1 MLPDH
6 YVHRGVTNMS
16 IPAAALQKNLLFRN
30 KSEQEISHL
39 LSQIR
44 TIVRNCTK
52 NEVIVTEGEP
62 ATMMGLVLT
71 GTIEIQK
78 IYSTGKSITVSRFT
92 TGSTFGEAVVFSK
105 SNLYPA
111 TVVSADSSSILL
123 FPKQELLRLFS
134 LDSDI
139 LVMFMQNMSER
150 LVLLNQKIEIL
161 SLGSLRQRIAY
172 FLLKE
177 SKKQKTEH
185 INVPF
190 NKRVWAEHLNSARPS
205 LSRELC
211 YMRDQG
217 WIAFDDTTVD
227 ILQMDTLERLLE

>member
-1 MLPDH
+1 M
-6 YVHRGVTNMS
+6 N
-16 IPAAALQKNLLFRN
+16 IPVAALQKNLLFRN
-30 KSEQEISHL
+30 KSEADINRL
-39 LSQIR
+39 LSQIH
-44 TIVRNCTK
+44 TVVRNFSK
-52 NEVIVTEGEP
+52 NEIIVTEGEP
-62 ATMMGLVLT
+62 ATMMGLVIS
-71 GTIEIQK
+71 GTVEIQK

-111 TVVSADSSSILL
+111 TVISADASCVLI
-123 FPKQELLRLFS
+123 FPKQELLRLLA
-134 LDSDI
+134 LDPDV

-161 SLGSLRQRIAY
+161 SLGTLRQRIAY

-177 SKKQKTEH
+177 LKKQKTEH
-185 INVPF
+185 ILVPF
-190 NKRVWAEHLNSARPS
+190 SKRVWAEHLNSARPS

-217 WIAFDDTTVD
+217 WIEFDDTTVD
-227 ILQMDTLERLLE
+227 ILRLDMLEGLLE

>member
-1 MLPDH
+1 
-6 YVHRGVTNMS
+6 MS
-16 IPAAALQKNLLFRN
+16 IPAAALQKNLLFRS
-30 KSEQEISHL
+30 KTEAEINRI
-39 LSQIR
+39 LSQIH
-44 TIVRNCTK
+44 TIVRSCSK
-52 NEVIVTEGEP
+52 NEIIVTEGEP
-62 ATMMGLVLT
+62 AAMMGLVLS

-78 IYSTGKSITVSRFT
+78 IYSNGKSITVSRFT

-105 SNLYPA
+105 SNVYPA

-123 FPKQELLRLFS
+123 FPKEEILRMFA

-139 LVMFMQNMSER
+139 LVTFMQNMSER

-161 SLGSLRQRIAY
+161 SLGTLRQRIAY

-177 SKKQKTEH
+177 AKKQKTERIH
-185 INVPF
+185 VPF
-190 NKRVWAEHLNSARPS
+190 NKRIWAEHLNSARPS

-227 ILQMDTLERLLE
+227 ILKLDVLEGLLE